1 MSTKEAMRTGRSC
14 LLLIGTSNYAFDV
27 FLALTR
33 VRGESGLGKWSVVV
47 RDTNVNDFSGDFTDW
62 RITLWGES
70 MDGSK
75 QKMLPLPTDHDD
87 DDHDTIPAN
96 VDTTTL
102 PIDSMQTDLPA
113 QPSDHIDRPVNARP
127 TATTSTSQTSSTSV
141 IMTSSTPTAISD
153 STPTPTPTFFLP
165 SIFPTFGVSP
175 RTQIWIYGAAVT
187 IVLFCIALGAFFYVW
202 RRRRRTRI
210 NGADYE
216 FEILDDHDA
225 AADVPLNAGGRRIK
239 KRAGELYDA
248 FAGES
253 DEEILSETEEGYKD
267 EEPEMEK
274 QKRNRSPDQ
283 TSEK

>member
-1 MSTKEAMRTGRSC
+1 MSTKEAMRTGLSC
-14 LLLIGTSNYAFDV
+14 LLLIGKSNYVFNV
-27 FLALTR
+27 FLRLTR
-33 VRGESGLGKWSVVV
+33 VRGESGLGTWSVVV
-47 RDTNVNDFSGDFTDW
+47 KDTNVNDFSGDFTDW

-70 MDGSK
+70 IDGSK
-75 QKMLPLPTDHDD
+75 QKMLPLPTDSDD
-87 DDHDTIPAN
+87 DDHDTIPAD
-96 VDTTTL
+96 VETTTL

-127 TATTSTSQTSSTSV
+127 TSTTSTTQTSSTSNT
-141 IMTSSTPTAISD
+141 MASSTSTATPDNI
-153 STPTPTPTFFLP
+153 PTPTPTFFLP

-187 IVLFCIALGAFFYVW
+187 IVLFCIALGVFFYVW
-202 RRRRRTRI
+202 RRRRARI

-225 AADVPLNAGGRRIK
+225 TAGVPLSAGGRRVK

-253 DEEILSETEEGYKD
+253 DEEIFSETEEGYKD
-267 EEPEMEK
+267 EEPEMQK
-274 QKRNRSPDQ
+274 QKRNRSSDQ